1 MSTLPEVA
9 PFQVRSTICCPR
21 TLEPSAVSIIWPG
34 VGVGVAVGVTVAVAV
49 AVGVAVAVAVAV
61 GVGLG
66 GTVAVAVA
74 EAVAVAV
81 GVAVA
86 VAVAVGVD
94 VGVSVGDAAPPDCL
108 SWKASCW
115 ELPLMLTRPS
125 THACRCWLVEEVA

>member
-61 GVGLG
+61 GV
-66 GTVAVAVA
+66 
-74 EAVAVAV
+74 
-81 GVAVA
+81 A

-94 VGVSVGDAAPPDCL
+94 VGVGVGDAAPTDCL

-125 THACRCWLVEEVA
+125 THACRCW